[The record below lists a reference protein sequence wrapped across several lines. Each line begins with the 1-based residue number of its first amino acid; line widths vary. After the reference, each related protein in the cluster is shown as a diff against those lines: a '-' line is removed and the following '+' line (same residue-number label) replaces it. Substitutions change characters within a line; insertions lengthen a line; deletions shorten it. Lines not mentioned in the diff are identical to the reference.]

1 MLNKPSQA
9 LSIVGLTVVTLS
21 SGCFWFTSKQEGVE
35 LRQQVKDL
43 QAVASANQQRS
54 IDVAKNLDVES
65 HRLHEVI
72 DRATNVLERNSAD
85 VGDTVQKLLLDM
97 ATLLGRVDELQRSN
111 DAVTKQFQEYR
122 ATTDTKLEQ
131 LTNELTK
138 VEHPP
143 IPETADGIW
152 SEATRFQSAGQQADA
167 RRVFDAFVTRYPND
181 SRAPRAQIGIGDS
194 YASEQRWANAVGAYT
209 KVLDNFPK
217 SEAVDDAMFA
227 NARAFFALKYCTD
240 AKTFLT
246 EELKRYPKTEH
257 KKDIEK
263 QIKAIGAAAKNK
275 AVCSS

>member
-1 MLNKPSQA
+1 MNRHSAA
-9 LSIVGLTVVTLS
+9 LPVSVALAALS

-35 LRQQVKDL
+35 LRRDVKDL
-43 QAVASANQQRS
+43 QALASANQQRS
-54 IDVAKNLDVES
+54 TEVAKNLDIES
-65 HRLHEVI
+65 HRLHEII

-97 ATLLGRVDELQRSN
+97 ATLMGKLDELQRSN

-122 ATTDTKLEQ
+122 AATDTKLEQ

-152 SEATRFQSAGQQADA
+152 SEATRFQAAGQQADA
-167 RRVFDAFVTRYPND
+167 RRLYEAFVTRYPND
-181 SRAPRAQIGIGDS
+181 PRAARAQIGIGDS
-194 YASEQRWANAVGAYT
+194 YVSEQRWANAVGAYT
-209 KVLDNFPK
+209 RVLDNFPK

-227 NARAFFALKYCTD
+227 NAGAFFALKYCTD

-246 EELKRYPKTEH
+246 EELKRYPKTAH
-257 KKDIEK
+257 RKDIDK
-263 QIKAIGAAAKNK
+263 QLKAIGAAAKNK